1 MAMRNDLPE
10 QTKWEEIPTQGEM
23 FPKASDM
30 QVGGDHYKD
39 LPIQPSLFAWKN
51 ELRGLEYNVVK
62 RVCRHRRGGKG
73 VEDIDK
79 AIHELQLIKEWE
91 YGDQEG

>member
-1 MAMRNDLPE
+1 MGKPIDSEPPRQMD
-10 QTKWEEIPTQGEM
+10 M
-23 FPKASDM
+23 FPKASDH
-30 QVGGDHYKD
+30 QVGGDYYKS
-39 LPIQPSLFAWKN
+39 LPIQPSFFAWRN

-73 VEDIDK
+73 KEDIDK

-91 YGDQEG
+91 YGDEES